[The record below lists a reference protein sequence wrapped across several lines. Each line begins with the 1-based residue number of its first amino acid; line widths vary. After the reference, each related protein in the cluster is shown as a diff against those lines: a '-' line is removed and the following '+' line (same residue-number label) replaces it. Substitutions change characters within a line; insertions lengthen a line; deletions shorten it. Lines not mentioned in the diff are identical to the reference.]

1 MGSPGA
7 SLDAAITGINRNLA
21 NAVSTA
27 SQLSRDG
34 EALVAEGSEA
44 AESSSS
50 GGESG
55 GGTGS
60 IIDVNGASYLRH

>member
-34 EALVAEGSEA
+34 EDLVAENSEA
-44 AESSSS
+44 AESSSN
-50 GGESG
+50 GGNSDG
-55 GGTGS
+55 GPGG
-60 IIDVNGASYLRH
+60 IIDVTA